1 VGIRAYHHTT
11 VGHLVAALLRTYK
24 YPFNRFSEQTVYL
37 RRGLVFELVR
47 QKGTRLIFIDSAH
60 HLLAYGNRRTYD
72 PVGNDFLTELMDE
85 TKVGLVL
92 AGGES
97 LASNDHFSKD
107 LASRV
112 TALHE
117 VKNFQATAQWE
128 GLLRALIK
136 TCKSVRLDIIVSP
149 GQAKMLHGATG
160 GNLRSLK
167 RFLIEVV
174 MVCVDDAK
182 DTVDISHLSIA
193 YMRIVGEASTA
204 LNPYVVQNE
213 VASKPLTA

>member
-1 VGIRAYHHTT
+1 
-11 VGHLVAALLRTYK
+11 
-24 YPFNRFSEQTVYL
+24 
-37 RRGLVFELVR
+37 
-47 QKGTRLIFIDSAH
+47 
-60 HLLAYGNRRTYD
+60 
-72 PVGNDFLTELMDE
+72 

-174 MVCVDDAK
+174 RVCVDDAK